1 MDLRFAPRMG
11 RFDVMVDVGAS
22 SQVGTGGLLITANV
36 TTRIPIPTPIA
47 RCAIASL
54 SIQGGAITGVDAD
67 GTILA
72 TFNKR
77 DNVGAADVPL
87 SAATSLKVDFL
98 TAVNKN
104 FAVPLL
110 ATLTDQQRLCQPG
123 DIVFVNVVNNSAA
136 IDTQPTGLFLVV
148 EFAILQ

>member
-1 MDLRFAPRMG
+1 MDLRFAPRPG
-11 RFDVMVDVGAS
+11 RFDIMVDVKS
-22 SQVGTGGLLITANV
+22 SQVGSIGQAITANV
-36 TTRIPIPTPIA
+36 TTRVSVPTPFA
-47 RCAIASL
+47 RCAIS
-54 SIQGGAITGVDAD
+54 SCFIQCGPTVALDSD

-87 SAATSLKVDFL
+87 TAATSLEVDFL
-98 TAVNKN
+98 ATVNKN

-110 ATLTDQQRLCQPG
+110 STLTDAQRLCQPG
-123 DIVFVNVVNNSAA
+123 DICFINIVNNSAA
-136 IDTQPTGLFLVV
+136 IDTQPVGCFLSV